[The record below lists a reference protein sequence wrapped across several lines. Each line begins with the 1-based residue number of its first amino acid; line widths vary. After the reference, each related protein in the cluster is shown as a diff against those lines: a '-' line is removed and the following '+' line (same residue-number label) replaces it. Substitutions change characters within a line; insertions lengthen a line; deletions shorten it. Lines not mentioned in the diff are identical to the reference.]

1 MTDWQAAIGVAQID
15 KLPHFCTR
23 RKENFRKWTEI
34 FSNYAEYFVLPQK
47 TEWSDPAWFAF
58 IITLKDDAP
67 FSRDELTLHLNS
79 KLIETRNLFGGN
91 LTKQPGFIDKIWKV
105 AEHLRNTDRIV
116 DKTFFLGTYPGLTD
130 EMFSYAQHVLSDFLK
145 NYK

>member
-34 FSNYAEYFVLPQK
+34 FTNYAEYFVLPQK
-47 TEWSDPAWFAF
+47 TKNSDPAWFAF
-58 IITLKDDAP
+58 IVTLKNETP
-67 FSRDELTLHLNS
+67 FTRDELTLYLNS

-91 LTKQPGFIDKIWKV
+91 LTKQPGFIDKNWKV
-105 AEHLRNTDRIV
+105 AEHLKNTDRIV
-116 DKTFFLGTYPGLTD
+116 DRTFFLGTYPGLTD
-130 EMFSYAQHVLSDFLK
+130 EMFSYARHMLS
-145 NYK
+145 NYFKKYR